1 MTSLIKELRG
11 TMKIVFIILTI
22 FLATA
27 CETTVS
33 TKTQTKDCKLNG
45 EKVDCRYFEKAE
57 APKTMQ
63 LNARISAAAEIT
75 DTQIEILENAQD
87 IAEKDGNECSL
98 EVHAGLII
106 GIKKVGRLLMVT
118 SNDQSAT
125 YVPTEIT
132 NEWQYVNYDKQ
143 SKVMTTTKI
152 KLEEKKFISEI
163 SCLFI

>member
-1 MTSLIKELRG
+1 
-11 TMKIVFIILTI
+11 MKIVFIILTI
-22 FLATA
+22 ILATA

-33 TKTQTKDCKLNG
+33 TKKITKDCKHNG
-45 EKVDCRYFEKAE
+45 EKVDCSYFEKVE

-63 LNARISAAAEIT
+63 LNARISAAAEIS

-87 IAEKDGNECSL
+87 IAEKNGNECSL

-118 SNDQSAT
+118 SNDESAT
-125 YVPTEIT
+125 YVPTENA
-132 NEWQYVNYDKQ
+132 NEWQYVHYDKQ
-143 SKVMTTTKI
+143 SSVMMTTKI
-152 KLEEKKFISEI
+152 KLEEQKFISEI